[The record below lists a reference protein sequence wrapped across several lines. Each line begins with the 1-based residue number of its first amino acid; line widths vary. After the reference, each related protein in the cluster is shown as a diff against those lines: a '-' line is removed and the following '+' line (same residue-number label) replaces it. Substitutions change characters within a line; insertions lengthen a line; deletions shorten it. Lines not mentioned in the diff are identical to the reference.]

1 MARCLRPLAVP
12 AMLLTQDANVL
23 DWDIEPHVNKVA
35 VRRFGLGGAMVAIIA
50 GVAGLAYWDARR
62 ESIVA
67 LQDFA
72 QEQATLAEALG
83 AALRTS
89 VAARA
94 AIPEDELLA
103 EMRSIERPKALV
115 IVARR
120 SNEAMLRTT
129 AGRSLA
135 APRLTEALDRGDSV
149 VRIPREEAALFGL
162 PLRTALAG
170 LSRIDAGTAGTWDI
184 VAVASAER
192 ERDREDWARSRL
204 VLSVITAAGLV
215 LAFGGVAMRIQRKE
229 LVLEQELALASVRQ
243 QRDER
248 LERASRV
255 AAMGTLAMGV
265 AHEISTPLGVIAARA
280 EQMMPRVEG
289 DERLSA
295 SVAAILSQTDRIN
308 QVIRGLL
315 GLARGDAPSAE
326 RIHPR
331 TLIENAVA
339 LVEHRFA
346 KAGVRLLQQGTIDV
360 PTVVGDPRLLEHA
373 LINLLLNACDAC
385 EPGTEVEIQ
394 ARRDGGEVEI
404 AVIDAGAGISLADVG
419 RALEPFFTTKAR
431 EGGTGL
437 GLAIAHEIVASHRG
451 KLVFSAQNPRGTRAA
466 IRLPVVEEVPVG

>member
-1 MARCLRPLAVP
+1 
-12 AMLLTQDANVL
+12 MLLTQDANVL
-23 DWDIEPHVNKVA
+23 DWDVEAHVNKVA
-35 VRRFGLGGAMVAIIA
+35 VRRFGLGGAMLVIVA

-62 ESIVA
+62 ESRAA

-72 QEQATLAEALG
+72 QEQATLAGALS
-83 AALRTS
+83 AALRTR
-89 VAARA
+89 VAAG
-94 AIPEDELLA
+94 AIISEDDLLSG
-103 EMRSIERPKALV
+103 MRSIERPNALV

-129 AGRSLA
+129 AGRHLV

-149 VRIPREEAALFGL
+149 VRIPREESAVFGL
-162 PLRTALAG
+162 PPRTALAG
-170 LSRIDAGTAGTWDI
+170 LSRIEAGPAGRWDI
-184 VAVASAER
+184 VAIASAER
-192 ERDREDWARSRL
+192 QRDREDWAHRRL
-204 VLSVITAAGLV
+204 VLSVVTAAGLV
-215 LAFGGVAMRIQRKE
+215 LAFGGVAMRNQRKE
-229 LVLEQELALASVRQ
+229 LVLKQELALAGAQQ

-248 LERASRV
+248 LERASKA

-280 EQMMPRVEG
+280 EQMMPRVTG

-295 SVAAILSQTDRIN
+295 SVAAILSQTERIN

-331 TLIENAVA
+331 ALIENAVA

-346 KAGVRLLQQGTIDV
+346 KAGVRLLRQTDVDV
-360 PTVVGDPRLLEHA
+360 PTVMGDPRLLEHA
-373 LINLLLNACDAC
+373 IINLLLNACDAC
-385 EPGTEVEIQ
+385 EPGAQVEIQ
-394 ARRDGGEVEI
+394 VRRDGGDIEI
-404 AVIDAGAGISLADVG
+404 AVVDAGGGISVADIG

-437 GLAIAHEIVASHRG
+437 GLAIAHEIVSSHRG
-451 KLVFSAQNPRGTRAA
+451 KLVFSAQSPRGTRAA
-466 IRLPVVEEVPVG
+466 IRLPLVEEVPGG